1 MELILLKDV
10 EKVGRKG
17 DVVRVR
23 DGFARNFLFPKKAAL
38 PLTAA
43 SQRFV
48 DEQRARAAKRLTE
61 QKGEAEKTAKKIE
74 SAKFVLRA
82 ASGEHDKLFGSV
94 TTEDVSALLA
104 EKGFAIDKKKV
115 LIKEPI
121 KALGSYTI
129 SVEVFPQVKAS
140 LQLEVLRKD

>member
-1 MELILLKDV
+1 MELILLKDI

-23 DGFARNFLFPKKAAL
+23 DGFARNFLFPQKAAL
-38 PLTAA
+38 QLTAA
-43 SQRFV
+43 SQRFG
-48 DEQRARAAKRLTE
+48 DEQKTRAAKRLAE
-61 QKGEAEKTAKKIE
+61 QKAEAEKAAKKIE
-74 SAKFVLRA
+74 STKFVLRA

-94 TTEDVSALLA
+94 TTEDISALLA
-104 EKGFAIDKKKV
+104 EKGFVIDKKKV

-121 KALGSYTI
+121 KALGNYTI
-129 SVEVFPQVKAS
+129 SIEVFPQVKAS

>member
-1 MELILLKDV
+1 M
-10 EKVGRKG
+10 
-17 DVVRVR
+17 RVR
-23 DGFARNFLFPKKAAL
+23 DGFARNFLFPQKAAL

-43 SQRFV
+43 SQQFV
-48 DEQRARAAKRLTE
+48 EEQKARAAKRLAQ
-61 QKGEAEKTAKKIE
+61 QKGDAEKIAKKIE
-74 SAKFVLRA
+74 EAKFVLHA

-94 TTEDVSALLA
+94 TTEDISGLLA
-104 EKGFAIDKKKV
+104 EKGFLIDKKKV

-121 KALGSYTI
+121 KALGTYEI